1 MGREQGRRREH
12 LFLYIACIL
21 AACQLIAGCAQ
32 LTQKLQITTSLAN
45 ARDSM
50 DAGDFRTALREN
62 EKALRYPLPIST
74 DRVLFQRGLIYS
86 HVGNPERDDNAARAY
101 FQKVIDQYP
110 SGDLAAAAKILMV
123 LNGRVLSDAEALKN
137 ATEEIKS
144 VKANVVRLE
153 GMIDEQKRSIQRYGE
168 ELEGRR
174 KDIGRL
180 TSAKDRMELA
190 LKEQRGIIEQY
201 QRVLKDRQELIDKLN
216 THIEDLK
223 GQIEDFKK
231 IDMNIEKKKQDTKLQ

>member
-1 MGREQGRRREH
+1 
-12 LFLYIACIL
+12 
-21 AACQLIAGCAQ
+21 
-32 LTQKLQITTSLAN
+32 
-45 ARDSM
+45 M

-123 LNGRVLSDAEALKN
+123 LNGRVLSDAEALKSAAVEMKS

-144 VKANVVRLE
+144 VKANIFRQE
-153 GMIDEQKRSIQRYGE
+153 GLINEQKRSIQRCGE

-174 KDIGRL
+174 EDIGKL
-180 TSAKDRMELA
+180 TSAKDRMELT

-216 THIEDLK
+216 TQIEDLK

>member
-1 MGREQGRRREH
+1 
-12 LFLYIACIL
+12 
-21 AACQLIAGCAQ
+21 
-32 LTQKLQITTSLAN
+32 
-45 ARDSM
+45 M

-123 LNGRVLSDAEALKN
+123 LNGRVLSDAEALKSSAEEMKR
-137 ATEEIKS
+137 ATAEIKS
-144 VKANVVRLE
+144 LNANVVRLE

-174 KDIGRL
+174 EDIGRL

-216 THIEDLK
+216 AHIEDLK